1 MLKRIK
7 YRLFSRELNFKARIF
22 NLLAVTGFLVSFVI
36 FAVSLINGASA
47 LNSVVLLSAAL
58 LSGALLV
65 YSAVTGNYRPCYII
79 TVTFVFMLLFP
90 IMFFSAG
97 GYKSGMPCFF
107 VFAVVF
113 TLFMLEGR
121 AGIICAAAE
130 IVIYILCCVAAY
142 KFPQWVTSFPDE
154 KGVVQKIFAMRLS

>member
-1 MLKRIK
+1 MSLRDTSAFKPLRSTFAYVIIAVIRGDDMLKRIK

-97 GYKSGMPCFF
+97 GYNSGMPCFF

-121 AGIICAAAE
+121 AGIICAAA
-130 IVIYILCCVAAY
+130 
-142 KFPQWVTSFPDE
+142 
-154 KGVVQKIFAMRLS
+154 